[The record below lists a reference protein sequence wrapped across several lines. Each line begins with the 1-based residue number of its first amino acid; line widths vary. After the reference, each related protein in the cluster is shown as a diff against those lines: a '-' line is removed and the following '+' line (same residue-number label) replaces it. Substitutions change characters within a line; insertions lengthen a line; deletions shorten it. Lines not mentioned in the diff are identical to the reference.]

1 VSNPPRTPV
10 ECFATIILWLGRAV
24 DGPSMWGHFSRPL
37 ALLILDRIRTIN
49 QAFARLAARIGAG
62 TYIPSRPADRPRQR
76 AGPHPRK
83 KNPLPQGFAWLV
95 KLVPET
101 AVYGSQLQ
109 FLFAAPEMAAL
120 LAAAPGPM
128 GRPIRSLCNMLG
140 VRPPP
145 ILAPPPATRPGPS
158 TPPAPAGKEDGG
170 AADRPAPKPKRT
182 EKPPR
187 VRYVFGL
194 RYPPPFPDPA

>member
-1 VSNPPRTPV
+1 MSNPPRTPA

-24 DGPSMWGHFSRPL
+24 DGPSMWGHFSRPR
-37 ALLILDRIRTIN
+37 ALLILNRIREIN

-62 TYIPSRPADRPRQR
+62 TYIARCPADTPRQR
-76 AGPHPRK
+76 AGPHQRR

-109 FLFAAPEMAAL
+109 FLFADPAMAAL
-120 LAAAPGPM
+120 MRAAPALL
-128 GRPIRSLCNMLG
+128 GRPLRSLCHMLG

-145 ILAPPPATRPGPS
+145 ILAPPKKTRPPKPP
-158 TPPAPAGKEDGG
+158 PPAAPAPGPKPPPRQRR
-170 AADRPAPKPKRT
+170 AWPPPTAPAWMWPPLRRSIRPPRPA
-182 EKPPR
+182 
-187 VRYVFGL
+187 
-194 RYPPPFPDPA
+194 